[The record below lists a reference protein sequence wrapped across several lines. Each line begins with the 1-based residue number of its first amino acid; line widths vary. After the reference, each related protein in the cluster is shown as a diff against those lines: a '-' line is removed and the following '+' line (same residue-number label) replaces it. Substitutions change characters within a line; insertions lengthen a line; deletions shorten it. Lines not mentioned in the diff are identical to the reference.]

1 MKILLYSLL
10 SIIAV
15 SVLIVCGAV
24 YVFYDYGRG
33 LPDHN
38 QLASYEPEIM
48 TRVHAGNGQLI
59 AEYAV
64 KHRVFVPINAMPK
77 VVIDAFLSAEDKSFY
92 QHFGIDPISVAG
104 SIFQNLKNLG
114 SDKRLVGASTITQ
127 QVAKNFLL
135 TNENSIERKLKEAIL
150 AIRIERTLSKNRILE
165 LYLNEIYLGFGSY
178 GVAAAALNYFNK
190 SLDELELS
198 EVAYLAALPKAPNNY
213 HPIRK
218 HAEAI
223 DRRNWVIS
231 QMEKNNVIAKKEART
246 ATAAALIIRQRGRE
260 TFVDA
265 AYFGE
270 VVRRWLSRRY
280 GEKNLYSGGLSVRT
294 TLKPEFQRY
303 ANEALQN
310 GLQAYD
316 KRHGW
321 RGTLGNI
328 GTEELDWA
336 RLIKDFDPLI
346 GNELWKLAIVK
357 EAKKNGVDIV
367 LANGKPGYIPLK
379 TIEWARRTLSNLK
392 LGKKIKHPGQILQK
406 GDVIFVEAMA
416 TQNHVYHLRQI
427 PEVSGAMVVLD
438 PHTGR
443 ILALSG
449 GFNFSLSQFD
459 RATQAYRQPGSAFK
473 PFVYLA
479 ALDHGFTP
487 SSLILDAPYVIQ
499 QGKGMGKWKPKN
511 YSKKFY
517 GPSTLRLGLEK
528 SRNLMTVRIAQKL
541 GINTIAQYARQFDIN
556 PDLPLLPS
564 MALGAGETTVLKLT
578 SAYAM
583 LVNGGRY
590 IEPGFIEQIQDRRGL
605 TIYRRDK
612 RTCTSCQNINW
623 NSQKPPNVPDTRLQI
638 ADPRS
643 AYQVVSML
651 EGVVLRGTGRI
662 IKELGVPIAGKTGT
676 TNEFRDAWFIGFTP
690 DLAVGV
696 YVGFDLPKSLGRGE
710 TGGKVAAPIFREFMR
725 KALSDSPATP
735 FRVPSGIKFVRIDR
749 ASGLPAS
756 SSSKDVIVEAFHI
769 ETQPKIRSEYV
780 QDNKNIGEKP
790 PILIEG
796 VGGLY

>member
-1 MKILLYSLL
+1 MKILMYSLL
-10 SIIAV
+10 SIIVATI
-15 SVLIVCGAV
+15 LILSGAV
-24 YVFYDYGRG
+24 YVFYHYGRG

-38 QLASYEPEIM
+38 QLVAYEPDIM

-64 KHRVFVPINAMPK
+64 EHRVFVPINAMPK
-77 VVIDAFLSAEDKSFY
+77 ILVDAFLSAEDKNFY
-92 QHFGIDPISVAG
+92 DHFGIDPISVAG
-104 SIFQNLKNLG
+104 SIFQNLKNLR

-190 SLDELELS
+190 SLDELELA

-218 HAEAI
+218 YSEAI
-223 DRRNWVIS
+223 ERRNWVIS
-231 QMEKNNVIAKKEART
+231 QMEKNGIVSTVMARSTTLNDLVISERSKEN
-246 ATAAALIIRQRGRE
+246 
-260 TFVDA
+260 FVKA

-270 VVRRWLSRRY
+270 EVRRWLSTRY
-280 GEKNLYSGGLSVRT
+280 GEQNLYSGGLSVRT
-294 TLKPEFQRY
+294 TLNPKYQRY
-303 ANEALQN
+303 ANEALRS
-310 GLQAYD
+310 GLQSYD
-316 KRHGW
+316 QRHGW
-321 RGTLGNI
+321 RGAVGNI
-328 GTEELDWA
+328 GTEELNWSES
-336 RLIKDFDPLI
+336 IKDYDI
-346 GNELWKLAIVK
+346 STGNDLWKLAIVK
-357 EAKKNGVDIV
+357 RTQKNNVDII
-367 LANGKPGYIPLK
+367 LANGLLGKIPLK
-379 TIEWARRTLSNLK
+379 NIEWARAKLSSSK
-392 LGKKIKHPGQILQK
+392 LGSKIKHPDQVLQK
-406 GDVIFVEAMA
+406 GDVIFVEPTAS
-416 TQNHVYHLRQI
+416 NDSIFHLRQI
-427 PEVSGAMVVLD
+427 PEVSGAIVVLD

-487 SSLILDAPYVIQ
+487 SSLILDAPFVIN
-499 QGKGMGKWKPKN
+499 QGKGTRKWKPKN

-528 SRNLMTVRIAQKL
+528 SRNLMTVRIAQEL
-541 GINTIAQYARQFDIN
+541 GINTIAQYAKQFDIN
-556 PDLPLLPS
+556 SDLPLLPS
-564 MALGAGETTVLKLT
+564 MALGAGETTVLKIT

-583 LVNGGRY
+583 LVNGGRF
-590 IEPGFIEQIQDRRGL
+590 IEPGFIEQIQDRRGR

-612 RTCTSCQNINW
+612 RKCVGCQNISW
-623 NSQKPPNVPDTRLQI
+623 NSQQPPNMTDPRLQI
-638 ADPRS
+638 VDSRS

-651 EGVVLRGTGRI
+651 EGVVLRGTGRAV
-662 IKELGVPIAGKTGT
+662 KELGVPIAGKTGT

-696 YVGFDLPKSLGRGE
+696 YVGFDQPKTLGKGE

-725 KALSDSPATP
+725 KALAGSPAVP
-735 FRVPSGIKFVRIDR
+735 FRVPSGIKFVRIDQE
-749 ASGLPAS
+749 SGLPAS
-756 SSSKDVIVEAFHI
+756 SNSKHVLVEAFRI
-769 ETQPKIRSEYV
+769 GTEPNVGSEYIR
-780 QDNKNIGEKP
+780 DNKKFDSKS
-790 PILIEG
+790 ILIEG